1 MMSDCL
7 VEIQDLNKTYTL
19 SKGFFVLA
27 KRIIYAV
34 NNVNLRI
41 FKGETLG
48 LVGESGCGKSTLAR
62 LITRLEK
69 PASGSVKFK
78 GENIFSYDK
87 EALKS
92 YRRNV
97 QMIFQDTY
105 SSLNPR
111 KSALSTVKEPLTIHK
126 IGDRSGRGEKAVEI
140 MGKVGLNRQQ
150 INRYSHEFSGGQ
162 RQRIGIAR
170 ALVLNPELIIA
181 DEPVSSLDVSIQAQ
195 ILNLLKDLKNDF
207 HLTYLFVSHDLNVIR
222 FISDRVAVMYL
233 GKIVELAQNSDIY
246 NRPLHPYTRMLLS
259 AVPSCDPGQ
268 KERIMAIR
276 GEAGFENEGG
286 CPFLNRCPYKIDVC
300 AKKEP
305 ALEKFDEQSFCACHL
320 AGSIGEAV

>member
-1 MMSDCL
+1 MSGEF
-7 VEIQDLNKTYTL
+7 VEIQELNKKYIL
-19 SKGFFVLA
+19 NKGLFSSA
-27 KRIIYAV
+27 KRVIYAV
-34 NNVNLRI
+34 NSVNLRI

-69 PASGSVKFK
+69 PSSGFVKFK
-78 GENIFSYDK
+78 GEDIFSYDK

-111 KSALSTVKEPLTIHK
+111 KSALATVKEPLTIHD
-126 IGDRSGRGEKAVEI
+126 IGDKSKRGEKALEI
-140 MGKVGLNRQQ
+140 MAKVGLNSQQ
-150 INRYSHEFSGGQ
+150 ANRYSHEFSGGQ

-207 HLTYLFVSHDLNVIR
+207 NLTYLFVSHDLNVIR

-233 GKIVELAQNSDIY
+233 GKIVELASNTDIY

-268 KERIMAIR
+268 KERIMSIK
-276 GEAGFENEGG
+276 GEAGLENDRG
-286 CPFLNRCPYKIDVC
+286 CSFQNRCPYKIDTC
-300 AKKEP
+300 SSKEP
-305 ALEKFDEQSFCACHL
+305 QLEKLDEQSFCACHL
-320 AGSIGEAV
+320 AGSIQEDL

>member
-1 MMSDCL
+1 MADVL
-7 VEIQDLNKTYTL
+7 IDIRDLNKKYTL
-19 SKGFFVLA
+19 SKGFFTPV
-27 KRIIYAV
+27 KRVIYAV
-34 NNVNLRI
+34 NNVNLQI
-41 FKGETLG
+41 IKGETLG

-69 PASGSVKFK
+69 PSSGSIKFK
-78 GENIFSYDK
+78 GENIFSFSRA
-87 EALKS
+87 ALKS

-111 KSALSTVKEPLTIHK
+111 KSALGTVKEPLIIHQ
-126 IGDRSGRGEKAVEI
+126 IGNRNQRTERALEI
-140 MGKVGLNRQQ
+140 MGKVGLTHQHA
-150 INRYSHEFSGGQ
+150 NRYSHEFSGGQ

-207 HLTYLFVSHDLNVIR
+207 DLTYLFVSHDLNVIR

-233 GKIVELAQNSDIY
+233 GKIVELAPNRDIY
-246 NRPLHPYTRMLLS
+246 ERPLHPYTKMLLS
-259 AVPSCDPGQ
+259 AVPSCEPGK
-268 KERIMAIR
+268 KERSVNIK
-276 GEAGFENEGG
+276 GEAGFANDGG
-286 CPFLNRCPYKIDVC
+286 CSFQTRCPYRIDLC
-300 AKKEP
+300 SRKEP
-305 ALEKFDEQSFCACHL
+305 VLEKFNDQSFCACHM
-320 AGSIGEAV
+320 AGSLLKES